1 MVSIGFVYFC
11 SVIKNNYELQNDGTM
26 KNILSKRTFIVLPL
40 FLFSLHPLWGQ
51 KSNFKN
57 DICIPGKLYMLSDIR
72 NDVFVEALIKRWR
85 PYNDFVRFSGDCVYS
100 RKLNRVASVDTPVDG
115 SNMKIELVNS
125 DEFEIIKEKAIS
137 ICVGK
142 KGIGTQ
148 EVTVQILGDSF
159 VNGAFFRDALLSK
172 NYIPGIKLVGLRNI
186 KNEEGQYDEG
196 RGGWTVKKYFEI
208 PKGEMTSYHGYMQPV
223 GEYRYWGS
231 CEFWKNCYKVI
242 NGELT
247 DTEIVYDCGRYDQ
260 CITKFDKETGYLAAP
275 KKNDLMYDNARGSY
289 MVYTEKKWKNVEVDE
304 RKWAFNY
311 RKYLDM
317 WNLDAPKFFAQMLGL
332 NDYRDS
338 LTADYREWN
347 KKIAEMKESYYKAVP
362 DGKFIILIPCTT
374 CGSLNNI
381 RGDFTLRQ
389 NAAMWQLRKNIID
402 TFDGR
407 ESEGYYVVDIGIT
420 IDNEKGYNRNR
431 DGIQTGNPHPYPN
444 YPTMGIPLAAFIQY
458 YREL

>member
-1 MVSIGFVYFC
+1 
-11 SVIKNNYELQNDGTM
+11 
-26 KNILSKRTFIVLPL
+26 
-40 FLFSLHPLWGQ
+40 
-51 KSNFKN
+51 
-57 DICIPGKLYMLSDIR
+57 
-72 NDVFVEALIKRWR
+72 
-85 PYNDFVRFSGDCVYS
+85 
-100 RKLNRVASVDTPVDG
+100 
-115 SNMKIELVNS
+115 
-125 DEFEIIKEKAIS
+125 
-137 ICVGK
+137 
-142 KGIGTQ
+142 
-148 EVTVQILGDSF
+148 
-159 VNGAFFRDALLSK
+159 
-172 NYIPGIKLVGLRNI
+172 
-186 KNEEGQYDEG
+186 
-196 RGGWTVKKYFEI
+196 
-208 PKGEMTSYHGYMQPV
+208 
-223 GEYRYWGS
+223 
-231 CEFWKNCYKVI
+231 
-242 NGELT
+242 
-247 DTEIVYDCGRYDQ
+247 
-260 CITKFDKETGYLAAP
+260 
-275 KKNDLMYDNARGSY
+275 MYDNARGSY
-289 MVYTEKKWKNVEVDE
+289 MVYTGKKWKNVEVDE

-317 WNLDAPKFFAQMLGL
+317 WNLDAPKFFAQMLWL

-389 NAAMWQLRKNIID
+389 NASMWQLRKNIID

>member
-1 MVSIGFVYFC
+1 
-11 SVIKNNYELQNDGTM
+11 
-26 KNILSKRTFIVLPL
+26 
-40 FLFSLHPLWGQ
+40 
-51 KSNFKN
+51 
-57 DICIPGKLYMLSDIR
+57 
-72 NDVFVEALIKRWR
+72 
-85 PYNDFVRFSGDCVYS
+85 
-100 RKLNRVASVDTPVDG
+100 
-115 SNMKIELVNS
+115 
-125 DEFEIIKEKAIS
+125 
-137 ICVGK
+137 
-142 KGIGTQ
+142 
-148 EVTVQILGDSF
+148 
-159 VNGAFFRDALLSK
+159 
-172 NYIPGIKLVGLRNI
+172 
-186 KNEEGQYDEG
+186 
-196 RGGWTVKKYFEI
+196 
-208 PKGEMTSYHGYMQPV
+208 
-223 GEYRYWGS
+223 
-231 CEFWKNCYKVI
+231 
-242 NGELT
+242 
-247 DTEIVYDCGRYDQ
+247 
-260 CITKFDKETGYLAAP
+260 
-275 KKNDLMYDNARGSY
+275 
-289 MVYTEKKWKNVEVDE
+289 
-304 RKWAFNY
+304 
-311 RKYLDM
+311 M

-389 NAAMWQLRKNIID
+389 NASMWQLRKNIID

>member
-1 MVSIGFVYFC
+1 
-11 SVIKNNYELQNDGTM
+11 
-26 KNILSKRTFIVLPL
+26 
-40 FLFSLHPLWGQ
+40 
-51 KSNFKN
+51 
-57 DICIPGKLYMLSDIR
+57 
-72 NDVFVEALIKRWR
+72 
-85 PYNDFVRFSGDCVYS
+85 
-100 RKLNRVASVDTPVDG
+100 
-115 SNMKIELVNS
+115 MKIELVNS

-247 DTEIVYDCGRYDQ
+247 DTEIVYNCG
-260 CITKFDKETGYLAAP
+260 KFDKETGYLAAP

>member
-1 MVSIGFVYFC
+1 
-11 SVIKNNYELQNDGTM
+11 
-26 KNILSKRTFIVLPL
+26 
-40 FLFSLHPLWGQ
+40 
-51 KSNFKN
+51 
-57 DICIPGKLYMLSDIR
+57 
-72 NDVFVEALIKRWR
+72 
-85 PYNDFVRFSGDCVYS
+85 
-100 RKLNRVASVDTPVDG
+100 
-115 SNMKIELVNS
+115 
-125 DEFEIIKEKAIS
+125 
-137 ICVGK
+137 
-142 KGIGTQ
+142 
-148 EVTVQILGDSF
+148 
-159 VNGAFFRDALLSK
+159 
-172 NYIPGIKLVGLRNI
+172 
-186 KNEEGQYDEG
+186 
-196 RGGWTVKKYFEI
+196 
-208 PKGEMTSYHGYMQPV
+208 MTSYHGYMQPV

-247 DTEIVYDCGRYDQ
+247 DTEIVYNCGRYDQ

-389 NAAMWQLRKNIID
+389 NASMWQLRKNIID